1 MTAHIYEA
9 SGIIFSIFI
18 LVFMNIPEKSVVAAL
33 LGADTNW
40 KWRQD
45 HELCNACVNI
55 IAVSCIGQFV
65 E

>member
-33 LGADTNW
+33 LGADTN
-40 KWRQD
+40 
-45 HELCNACVNI
+45 
-55 IAVSCIGQFV
+55 
-65 E
+65 